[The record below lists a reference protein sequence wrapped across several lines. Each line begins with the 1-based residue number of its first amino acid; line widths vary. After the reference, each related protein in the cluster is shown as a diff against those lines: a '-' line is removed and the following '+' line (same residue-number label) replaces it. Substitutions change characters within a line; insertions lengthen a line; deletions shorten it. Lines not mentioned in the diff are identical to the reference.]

1 MMQSSG
7 LAKPKAKIAFLGLSL
22 AANTMGANL
31 KKHPNKEEREE
42 NIRTAISLAPLYKGN
57 VQKIADHIG
66 LTAGAIHRYI
76 RQSKALSDCVEEA
89 RHTYRLRAVDN
100 AEEVVFDAVDNGDIK
115 ASKFVLSTLG
125 KDRGYTTR
133 TEIKSDRNAA
143 LDEVSTSTL
152 FEWAKDLMQGKGEGS
167 GIGLNAVDAEWSNLT
182 EQEVKAL
189 QEM

>member
-1 MMQSSG
+1 MQSSG
-7 LAKPKAKIAFLGLSL
+7 LSKPKAKIAFLGLSL
-22 AANTMGANL
+22 ATHTMAANL

-66 LTAGAIHRYI
+66 LTAGAIHRYM
-76 RQSKALSDCVEEA
+76 RQSRALADCVEEA
-89 RHTYRLRAVDN
+89 RHTHRLRAIDN
-100 AEEVVFDAVDNGDIK
+100 AEEVVFDAVDSGDIK

-152 FEWAKDLMQGKGEGS
+152 FEWAKDLMQGKGEGA
-167 GIGLNAVDAEWSNLT
+167 GVGLNAVDAEWSNLT